1 MLGRKGRGKI
11 EKYERRGRDKEKR
24 RKIQEC
30 NAMQAKRRECL
41 RKKEANNV
49 KCCKTVGEDKS
60 EDKSVQLE
68 LATRSVVALMRKL
81 QQNSGHSSQ
90 LPTSWSVR
98 GHEAVETAE
107 DFIKI
112 W

>member
-1 MLGRKGRGKI
+1 
-11 EKYERRGRDKEKR
+11 
-24 RKIQEC
+24 
-30 NAMQAKRRECL
+30 MQAKRRECL

-49 KCCKTVGEDKS
+49 KCCKAVGEDKS

-81 QQNSGHSSQ
+81 QQNSGHLSQ
-90 LPTSWSVR
+90 LPTSGSVR
-98 GHEAVETAE
+98 GREAVETVE
-107 DFIKI
+107 DAIKI